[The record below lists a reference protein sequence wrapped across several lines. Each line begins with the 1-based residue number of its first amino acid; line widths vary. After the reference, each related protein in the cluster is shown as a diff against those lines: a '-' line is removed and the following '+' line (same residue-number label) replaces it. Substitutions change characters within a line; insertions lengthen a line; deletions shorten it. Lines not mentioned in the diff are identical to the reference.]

1 MTVPEP
7 AYQLATIVVIL
18 ALIYMFAL
26 LARRVWLSVRGG
38 LFDCA
43 LLPAG
48 AIKWR
53 TGLARYQGEYLEWY
67 LVWHPWPRPTRLFAR
82 DKCELVGLRDTDPSE
97 SRLGYATAKI
107 VDLKVAN
114 TTPDRFKLALN
125 AGSAMGL
132 VSWLE
137 SAPPGQVGYRRSVL

>member
-1 MTVPEP
+1 MTVPDGLYE
-7 AYQLATIVVIL
+7 LATIVVVL
-18 ALIYMFAL
+18 VLIYMLTL
-26 LARRVWLSVRGG
+26 LARRGWLSVRGG

-43 LLPAG
+43 LRPVG
-48 AIKWR
+48 AKKWR

-67 LVWHPWPRPTRLFAR
+67 LVWHPWPLPTRLFAR
-82 DKCELVGLRDTDPSE
+82 DKCELVGLRDSDASE

-107 VDLKVAN
+107 IDLKVADA
-114 TTPDRFKLALN
+114 TPDQFQLALN